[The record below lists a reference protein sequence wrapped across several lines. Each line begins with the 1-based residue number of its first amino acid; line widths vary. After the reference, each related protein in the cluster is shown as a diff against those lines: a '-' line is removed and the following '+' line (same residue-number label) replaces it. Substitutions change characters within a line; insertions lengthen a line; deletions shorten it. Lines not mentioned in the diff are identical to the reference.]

1 MLPIRHCGFGR
12 HRFACPLKL
21 LVGGRWRL
29 DGPNKS
35 CLPALAICLGLIL
48 LRGLAAGLVA
58 SVPLVL
64 STELF
69 AGGEWPDGPNKHWF
83 QGLKRPD
90 NAKHPYRD
98 EKSLFCCGVADTV
111 KTKFKVEAR

>member
-1 MLPIRHCGFGR
+1 MSVLRRIPRK
-12 HRFACPLKL
+12 A
-21 LVGGRWRL
+21 VAA
-29 DGPNKS
+29 
-35 CLPALAICLGLIL
+35 ALNSEKRVTIL
-48 LRGLAAGLVA
+48 LRGLAAGLIA
-58 SVPLVL
+58 SVPLAL

-69 AGGEWPDGPNKHWF
+69 AGGDWPDGPNKHWF

-111 KTKFKVEAR
+111 KTKFKVEPVTKGIQKIGGMPG

>member
-1 MLPIRHCGFGR
+1 MSVLGR
-12 HRFACPLKL
+12 AHIARRC
-21 LVGGRWRL
+21 RRL
-29 DGPNKS
+29 IEKRVTM
-35 CLPALAICLGLIL
+35 L

-90 NAKHPYRD
+90 NAKHPR
-98 EKSLFCCGVADTV
+98 
-111 KTKFKVEAR
+111 